1 MQWFY
6 ALVTFL
12 VAVTASTANN
22 EYLNFG
28 SDETGSPMVHVT
40 IDADKVFAD
49 TPANLTGFSIDTGYT
64 NYNETFF
71 HKLAEDLSTRN
82 GTLETKV
89 GAVVSALYGKEYTDS
104 EADMHEDYDRLLQ
117 MAHPASAQALISR
130 NNPFYTWSKGHLIK
144 LTTCAGFLSCISGT
158 TCTFY
163 VTINKAPRSRCENQG
178 GQNCCMSWANYQ
190 VRAGFFQATWT
201 SCYRS
206 RPDDN
211 ESCEGHDNGSGNGGD
226 VCFSNRATGCT

>member
-49 TPANLTGFSIDTGYT
+49 TPANLTGFNIDTGYT

-104 EADMHEDYDRLLQ
+104 EAEMHEDYDRLFQ

-178 GQNCCMSWANYQ
+178 GPELLHVLGELPGSRWVLPGHLDVVLQI
-190 VRAGFFQATWT
+190 AT
-201 SCYRS
+201 
-206 RPDDN
+206 
-211 ESCEGHDNGSGNGGD
+211 
-226 VCFSNRATGCT
+226 